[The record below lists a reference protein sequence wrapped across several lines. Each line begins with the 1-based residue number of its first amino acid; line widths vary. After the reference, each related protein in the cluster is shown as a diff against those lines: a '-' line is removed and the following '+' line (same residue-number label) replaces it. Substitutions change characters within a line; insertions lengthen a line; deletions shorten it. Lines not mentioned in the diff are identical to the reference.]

1 MSKLRIIDKLLDQML
16 QEDELVRKGKEG
28 TPYWVSKF
36 NPNRGQVRVKGKT
49 HDKKD
54 EPENGKDKDEPQ
66 ADKDRDASA
75 DDKTNATLDRT
86 DYTNDHPSPDS
97 RKGIRQRA
105 DKGRRQLGTPENQAR
120 AKAIDKKYRDCH
132 SNTSEPNHPCADIG
146 PKTDDEALGNNPD
159 AERGIATW
167 MAKVGQANNDYR
179 IALGNMAKEIKKH
192 WDEKGI
198 EYTEEDLKNV
208 TAATLKK
215 EGIVMPP
222 TFNLCAVTVP
232 GTNLYCGKN
241 KGVPRQCM
249 PQLKS
254 QPDPEKKSSVAWKRA
269 EAEAKKDH
277 EENPESSTKPENQ
290 EINFEDDFL
299 TYLEN
304 TKNVKVRRDET
315 MPSHFMKAS
324 QAELDNEKVAGM
336 AWNLYTDPKH
346 EKKSTQPLLEPLI
359 VSKDGYVL
367 DGHHRWAAHATAD
380 IMRGGKHPTDVSV
393 VMVDMG
399 IEELI
404 VKSNEFADKMGLVR
418 RKAHGSGEIDCE
430 KAMDKLKKRYS
441 ESVMRPKLEEDGAM
455 PAPTMSAG
463 SGQIA
468 GIGVGAQGEPGVDLA
483 AHKKKKRPAQE
494 KSLSDIAMEIAQKR
508 DLTTED
514 LRDWFGKGK
523 EGGVGGGGWD
533 RYNTKGERIGKC
545 GDADARGGKGEGK
558 PKCLSKEKAAQL
570 RAKGGKKEIANAVRR
585 KKQQDPVTDR
595 KGTGSAPRPVSNRI
609 GEETTPIKEASGAPI
624 SPAYA
629 QIILKAG
636 QKFFI
641 KMVSNTEKFISGYE
655 VTKDADEIQPRSGGK
670 QYDRRLRVIQKTE
683 IARLIPMKMDRHYAI
698 LVKENTPDDHELNEL
713 FTELNVMHEAW
724 KKITTCQQCKSNLS
738 SRERKLGFRI
748 CDKCVAGNKNKIWGK
763 DSDDDYVDENCN
775 NLITQ
780 EEHVPLIEGVDDPGV
795 LKCVFMAG
803 GPGSGKSYVAGEL
816 FAVTPRFRASFS
828 TYGLKLVNSDVAF
841 EKALHQN
848 GIDPKNLATLIHDT
862 DKWSQIM
869 SLRDR
874 AKALTNL
881 QQRHYESGRLG
892 LIIDGTGDDANK
904 IRAKVQHAQSLG
916 YDCYMVFVNTSLETA
931 LARNARRPRSLPESV
946 VKDLWAE
953 VQKNVGTFQQLF
965 GPARFLIVDNN
976 KESQSLDLINK
987 QIRSWMN
994 APIANPIGKKW
1005 HELAHRLRRSKID
1018 TSRAAMSED
1027 LLEAAKPFTQGDHV
1041 VLLAVPSKTG
1051 QGDGRGY
1058 WKVGKNVFR
1067 APIKNVLF
1075 DINGEPMDKRWE
1087 STFGHFNRYFD
1098 STFGQHYKK
1107 APTWKATLK
1116 EEDCGCDH
1124 EPVAEASKYQGR
1136 KVTLGKPFRTP
1147 DGPRKFSVYVRND
1160 KGNVV
1165 KVNFGDPNMEIKRD
1179 DPARRKNF
1187 RARHNCDNPGPRW
1200 KARYWSCRWGWGRKA
1215 LGK

>member
-1 MSKLRIIDKLLDQML
+1 MSKSQVIDFLCEEILQEIQSKVGWNLIKSKITKEKYLVKTVDPTKHTLIKRNLSATQVRDFEKRKTASKPSRHLTKLLRHKLPLTQKQTDQL
-16 QEDELVRKGKEG
+16 ADLARKKRM
-28 TPYWVSKF
+28 SK
-36 NPNRGQVRVKGKT
+36 
-49 HDKKD
+49 
-54 EPENGKDKDEPQ
+54 
-66 ADKDRDASA
+66 
-75 DDKTNATLDRT
+75 
-86 DYTNDHPSPDS
+86 
-97 RKGIRQRA
+97 RKI
-105 DKGRRQLGTPENQAR
+105 
-120 AKAIDKKYRDCH
+120 
-132 SNTSEPNHPCADIG
+132 
-146 PKTDDEALGNNPD
+146 
-159 AERGIATW
+159 
-167 MAKVGQANNDYR
+167 
-179 IALGNMAKEIKKH
+179 
-192 WDEKGI
+192 
-198 EYTEEDLKNV
+198 EEDV
-208 TAATLKK
+208 
-215 EGIVMPP
+215 
-222 TFNLCAVTVP
+222 
-232 GTNLYCGKN
+232 
-241 KGVPRQCM
+241 
-249 PQLKS
+249 
-254 QPDPEKKSSVAWKRA
+254 
-269 EAEAKKDH
+269 
-277 EENPESSTKPENQ
+277 
-290 EINFEDDFL
+290 
-299 TYLEN
+299 
-304 TKNVKVRRDET
+304 
-315 MPSHFMKAS
+315 
-324 QAELDNEKVAGM
+324 
-336 AWNLYTDPKH
+336 
-346 EKKSTQPLLEPLI
+346 
-359 VSKDGYVL
+359 
-367 DGHHRWAAHATAD
+367 
-380 IMRGGKHPTDVSV
+380 
-393 VMVDMG
+393 
-399 IEELI
+399 
-404 VKSNEFADKMGLVR
+404 
-418 RKAHGSGEIDCE
+418 
-430 KAMDKLKKRYS
+430 
-441 ESVMRPKLEEDGAM
+441 
-455 PAPTMSAG
+455 PTMSAG

-570 RAKGGKKEIANAVRR
+570 RANGGKKEIANAVRR

-641 KMVSNTEKFISGYE
+641 KVVSNTEKFISGYE

-713 FTELNVMHEAW
+713 FTELNAMHEM
-724 KKITTCQQCKSNLS
+724 
-738 SRERKLGFRI
+738 
-748 CDKCVAGNKNKIWGK
+748 WGK
-763 DSDDDYVDENCN
+763 
-775 NLITQ
+775 ITQ

-795 LKCVFMAG
+795 LKCIFMAG

-931 LARNARRPRSLPESV
+931 LARNAARPRSLPESV
-946 VKDLWAE
+946 VKDLWSE